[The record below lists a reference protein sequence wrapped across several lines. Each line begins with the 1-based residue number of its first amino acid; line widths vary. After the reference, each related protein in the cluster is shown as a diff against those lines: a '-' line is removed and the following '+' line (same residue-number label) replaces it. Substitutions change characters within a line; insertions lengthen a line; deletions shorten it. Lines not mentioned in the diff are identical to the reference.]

1 MLFIEF
7 LNPVLVSKKKK
18 SAFLY
23 AKVNKSICTWKWKV
37 SVLKQYIKWFTEGN
51 KYSFEKKKKK
61 KTELFVEKKL
71 KKKKIDTTRW
81 NISYSTA

>member
-7 LNPVLVSKKKK
+7 LKPVLVSKKKK
-18 SAFLY
+18 NTFLY
-23 AKVNKSICTWKWKV
+23 SKVNKSICTWKWKV

-51 KYSFEKKKKK
+51 KYSFEKKKEKRV
-61 KTELFVEKKL
+61 EFVEKKL

-81 NISYSTA
+81 NISYWTA